1 MTRNRMQFYA
11 RIDYIASKFDLGIA
25 LNAWDN
31 MISQFLILL
40 IKVPKK
46 LRYEVRTN
54 TPENNKI
61 GQKEQKARQHNFHKK
76 VKEKK

>member
-46 LRYEVRTN
+46 IALGGKNKHTRKQQNRTKR
-54 TPENNKI
+54 TKSKTA
-61 GQKEQKARQHNFHKK
+61 QLS
-76 VKEKK
+76 

>member
-46 LRYEVRTN
+46 IAL
-54 TPENNKI
+54 
-61 GQKEQKARQHNFHKK
+61 
-76 VKEKK
+76 